1 MAILFGHPTGSP
13 FAHHAALAHFEAG
26 QLDAFCVPWMPS
38 RATLRMLEQVRPLR
52 ALADRLSRR
61 HFSPLAD
68 VPKVQG
74 RMGELKRLTMR
85 ALGMTDGNLPNEANE
100 WLMRTMARECRRR
113 SVSAVHSY
121 EDCSLQQFIEAKRSG
136 KACIYDLPIGYYPCW
151 ERMQAHLASQY
162 AEWMPDPKAL
172 QRVHPEQKRSEIEL
186 ADLVVVPS
194 NFVANTVRYFHPKAP
209 IALAPYGV
217 DLSEWPSRTRCSSAE
232 TVTFLFVGQ
241 CSIRKG
247 VPLLLEAWR
256 AAGLTGARLELVGPW
271 LLAEGKKREFPP
283 QTRWRG
289 AVSSH
294 ELRRHYQNADI
305 FVFPTN
311 FEGCALVIGEA
322 SASGL
327 PVLTTDASG
336 AEDFVDNISGKIVPA
351 NDLDALVEELRW
363 FSRHRDRLPQLS
375 RAARLSAERCTWA
388 QYRTRVS
395 AAVRPLV

>member
-26 QLDAFCVPWMPS
+26 QLDAVCVPWMPS
-38 RATLRMLEQVRPLR
+38 RAILRVLKQVRPLR
-52 ALADRLSRR
+52 AAAGRLSRR

-74 RMGELKRLTMR
+74 RLGELKRLTIR
-85 ALGMTDGNLPNEANE
+85 ALGVANGNLPNEANE

-121 EDCSLQQFIEAKRSG
+121 EDCSLRQFVEAKRLG
-136 KACIYDLPIGYYPCW
+136 KACIYDLPIGYYPSW
-151 ERMQAHLASQY
+151 ERMHAQLASQY
-162 AEWMPDPKAL
+162 ADWMPDPTAL
-172 QRVHPEQKRSEIEL
+172 QRVNPEQKRREIEL
-186 ADLVVVPS
+186 ADMVLVPS
-194 NFVANTVRYFHPKAP
+194 NFVANTVRHFHAKTP

-217 DLSEWPSRTRCSSAE
+217 DLSEWPSRTRCRSTE
-232 TVTFLFVGQ
+232 IITFLFVGQ

-247 VPLLLEAWR
+247 IPLLLEAWR
-256 AAGLTGARLELVGPW
+256 AAGLKGARLELVGPW
-271 LLAEGKKREFPP
+271 LLAENKKREFPP
-283 QTRWRG
+283 RTRWQG
-289 AVSSH
+289 AVSTD
-294 ELRRHYQNADI
+294 ELRHHYQNADI

-311 FEGCALVIGEA
+311 FEGRALVVGEA

-336 AEDFVDNISGKIVPA
+336 AGDFVDNGSGKIAPA

-388 QYRTRVS
+388 QYRTRVT